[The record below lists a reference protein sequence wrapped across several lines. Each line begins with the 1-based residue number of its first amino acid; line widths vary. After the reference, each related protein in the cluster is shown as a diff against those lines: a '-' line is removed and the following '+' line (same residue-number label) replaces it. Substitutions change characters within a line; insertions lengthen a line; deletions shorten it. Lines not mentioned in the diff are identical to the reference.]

1 MKMVKVEKM
10 KMAKVKS
17 KGKVEVKENIKSK
30 RDKKINKSTKNII

>member
-1 MKMVKVEKM
+1 MVKVEKM
-10 KMAKVKS
+10 KTVKVES